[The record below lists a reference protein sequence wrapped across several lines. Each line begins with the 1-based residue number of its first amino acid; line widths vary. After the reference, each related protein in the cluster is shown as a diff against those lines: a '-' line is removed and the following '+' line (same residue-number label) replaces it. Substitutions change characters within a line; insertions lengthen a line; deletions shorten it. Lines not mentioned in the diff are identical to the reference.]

1 MLKEASDRIDE
12 IRSSVKNER
21 ASLSNLNGKISD
33 QYLKQQLKTES
44 NLLDD
49 VEGFFLPA
57 KILEEP
63 RTAAQWSYW
72 LDGANL
78 PLKHAIQIRE
88 NIEEIIRKYGA
99 DPRSFPA

>member
-12 IRSSVKNER
+12 IRSRVKKER

-33 QYLKQQLKTES
+33 QYLKQQLKTAS

-57 KILEEP
+57 NILEEP
-63 RTAAQWSYW
+63 RTAAQWAYW
-72 LDGANL
+72 LGGAHLLLN
-78 PLKHAIQIRE
+78 HATQLRE
-88 NIEEIIRKYGA
+88 YVDEIIRKFGVDA
-99 DPRSFPA
+99 RSFPA